1 MKKKEKLHYKNNLH
15 FYFQI
20 FVPEEATRE
29 TSTGVIEK
37 VKADQCLT
45 HLHHRATSKPRHEKH
60 EINMFMTLLPSTWRT
75 QLQSKG
81 STPSQRQ
88 RRHQRQRRNQRHCQT
103 HTWRQRQRRRRRSGA
118 AASMLCANQCVLIN
132 SAHDHF

>member
-45 HLHHRATSKPRHEKH
+45 HLHHRAISKPRHEGFEPSEEQARELEVSSFEHTTGSSAIHRESRNRVARK
-60 EINMFMTLLPSTWRT
+60 EKQSGVRSLLDIFYF
-75 QLQSKG
+75 K
-81 STPSQRQ
+81 
-88 RRHQRQRRNQRHCQT
+88 
-103 HTWRQRQRRRRRSGA
+103 
-118 AASMLCANQCVLIN
+118 I
-132 SAHDHF
+132 